1 MVDYYLILCY
11 MSIVAFKK
19 KSVIQYGSK
28 RSGKPPGGYWLPQGP
43 FGHSLVSLQSAINN
57 PGPVGFSLNGPHRNV
72 GYIGKSSAMS
82 KNGTPFR
89 GTQPLGC
96 GGHLGTY
103 ARPEPVYNSNR
114 VIVEGNQW
122 LYVKP
127 TVLTTYGMLEK
138 KYKWIK
144 NGVYP
149 NYWVQPNYSGMQTDT
164 KSQGTYLHDLTTA
177 NMCVLDINNSAKYEG
192 YIKNS
197 GPTLCENTTAKFK
210 YNDMARNGP
219 YTKRLQQPETS
230 SEHTLRIQRK
240 CANPIGTQKPF
251 PYAVSTGSGILSGG
265 ISTVSVG
272 NACNTSDVYLTPP
285 DWYIESP
292 SGIN

>member
-1 MVDYYLILCY
+1 
-11 MSIVAFKK
+11 MSLVAFKK

-43 FGHSLVSLQSAINN
+43 FGNSTTSLQLAIDN

-96 GGHLGTY
+96 GGHFGTY
-103 ARPEPVYNSNR
+103 ARPEPVFNSNR
-114 VIVEGNQW
+114 VIVEGDQW

-138 KYKWIK
+138 KYKWIN

-149 NYWVQPNYSGMQTDT
+149 NYWVQPNYGSSNLSDT
-164 KSQGTYLHDLTTA
+164 KSQGMYLHDLTTS
-177 NMCVLDINNSAKYEG
+177 NMCVLDVNNPGKYEG
-192 YIKNS
+192 FIRRGGS
-197 GPTLCENTTAKFK
+197 TLCYNTTSRFK
-210 YNDMARNGP
+210 YDDMARNRL

-230 SEHTLRIQRK
+230 SEHTLRIQRR
-240 CANPIGTQKPF
+240 CANPLGPQKPF
-251 PYAVSTGSGILSGG
+251 PYAVTTGTGIKTGG
-265 ISTVSVG
+265 INVSSVG
-272 NACNTSDVYLTPP
+272 NACNTSNIYLTPP
-285 DWYIESP
+285 EWYIKSS

>member
-1 MVDYYLILCY
+1 
-11 MSIVAFKK
+11 MSLVAFKK

-43 FGHSLVSLQSAINN
+43 FGNSTTSLQLAIDN

-96 GGHLGTY
+96 GGHFGAY
-103 ARPEPVYNSNR
+103 ARPEPVFNSNR
-114 VIVEGNQW
+114 VIVEGDQW
-122 LYVKP
+122 MYVKP

-149 NYWVQPNYSGMQTDT
+149 NYWVQPNYGSSNLSET
-164 KSQGTYLHDLTTA
+164 KSQGMYLHDLTTS
-177 NMCVLDINNSAKYEG
+177 NMCVLDVNNPGKYEG
-192 YIKNS
+192 FIKRGGS
-197 GPTLCENTTAKFK
+197 TSVS
-210 YNDMARNGP
+210 
-219 YTKRLQQPETS
+219 YTHLRAHET
-230 SEHTLRIQRK
+230 
-240 CANPIGTQKPF
+240 
-251 PYAVSTGSGILSGG
+251 
-265 ISTVSVG
+265 
-272 NACNTSDVYLTPP
+272 
-285 DWYIESP
+285 
-292 SGIN
+292 